1 MSSEQVQRSGGDE
14 SLLEMGLGEK
24 GRQEAEWS
32 DERNR
37 EVGLSCSGIWV
48 KRGFPDRGHRQI
60 LPSLR
65 TNLPLLALQRDL
77 EGTSETCPSGPLFSL
92 RANTSVF

>member
-1 MSSEQVQRSGGDE
+1 MASEQVQRSRGDE

-37 EVGLSCSGIWV
+37 EEGLS
-48 KRGFPDRGHRQI
+48 
-60 LPSLR
+60 
-65 TNLPLLALQRDL
+65 
-77 EGTSETCPSGPLFSL
+77 
-92 RANTSVF
+92 